1 MNINVTLSLFW
12 TIYIAVALGGFTWAL
27 YPRADEHASGGA
39 YSFPD
44 IFSPLLRLAVIFI
57 VLLIGALG
65 KAILS

>member
-12 TIYIAVALGGFTWAL
+12 TIYIILVVGGLTWAL
-27 YPRADEHASGGA
+27 FPRASERRGGGA

-44 IFSPLLRLAVIFI
+44 IFSPLLRLAAVLI
-57 VLLIGALG
+57 VLLVGSLG